1 MLMLIHEKVGSVN
14 TVIIGNRTV
23 DKLVI
28 EWYETNKRIMHRQ
41 TQSGKVVS
49 LKFLQQ
55 IPNLKDG
62 DILWQD
68 EYVII
73 AVEINQCEAMVIKP
87 ATILEAASACYEIG
101 NKHMSLFYE
110 GDELLVP
117 FEAPLFRLMQAAGY
131 AIKVEERK
139 LTNAVRT
146 TVSPH
151 AHQGNS
157 TSLFNKI
164 LQLTT
169 SS

>member
-1 MLMLIHEKVGSVN
+1 MLINEKAGSIN
-14 TVIIGNRTV
+14 TVTIGNRTV

-28 EWYETNKRIMHRQ
+28 EWYEANKRIMHKQ
-41 TQSGKVVS
+41 TQSGKAVM
-49 LKFLQQ
+49 LKFLQEN
-55 IPNLKDG
+55 PDLKDG
-62 DILWQD
+62 DILWQNED
-68 EYVII
+68 VVI
-73 AVEINQCEAMVIKP
+73 AVEVKQCEAIVIKP

-101 NKHMSLFYE
+101 NKHMPLFYE

-117 FEAPLFRLMQAAGY
+117 YETPLYRLLQAAGY
-131 AIKVEERK
+131 AIRVEERK

-151 AHQGNS
+151 GHQGNS